1 MRTQENKNKKSSRS
15 CFVFGEGGLTR
26 SCLEW
31 LLSENWLIHGIVSSS
46 KTIGKWAN
54 KNGIPCF
61 DSENKQ
67 EYETA
72 ILDDNFDYLFSI
84 VNPTILKRPLL
95 SKPRIFSINFH
106 DSFLPRYAGMHS
118 TSWAIINGEQEHG
131 ITWHIMLEKVDA
143 GDILKQAKVT
153 LEPDDTALSLNQK
166 CYETAFSTFKE
177 LLSELLTDTY
187 IRQPQQVDPNTY
199 CGLYSKPAGNG
210 WIRWDQTAE
219 KIKALYR
226 AAQLGNHNNFFS
238 TCKFVYKGTA
248 YIVDE
253 LTSISSNEINL
264 PGTVVLCDKK
274 ELQVATKTKTISIK
288 RLKNLDGTPCDLL
301 GMYKNL
307 DIKVGKELYIPDYNS
322 WEAFQEKSIELAKHE
337 QFWLRQWRCF
347 KPASLPRLEIRTL
360 SNLEDIPE
368 NITEFNLGEK
378 FRVQL
383 NNLFPEIN
391 TSDILLALCLLYLYR
406 FGNKEILGVAFNTP
420 VTRRHAYLQ
429 QSLISDLVPL
439 ILFLKDEMNFKE
451 VLETILKKKLIL
463 ERNKTFLQD
472 LHGRYPEFLSIEKP
486 IISITLD
493 PFLSEYPA
501 SSESNLSKQHPFNI
515 QIKDRKILL
524 SIKKIV
530 CNRQLE
536 EVFNHIPAHLET
548 LLAGIIKNSNQSIAL
563 LSLLPKNFLKK
574 IAYDINNTDEYYP
587 KKTIYKLF
595 EEQAEKTPYNSCI
608 FYEEEKIN
616 FINANEKSNQLA
628 HFLLEKKIKQESRIA
643 VFMQRGIDRVIAQL
657 AIGKSG
663 CSFVVV
669 DVEYPKERIAEILK
683 DSQAS
688 CVLTHKN
695 YSSKLKGKANYFE
708 LDKLEEDLMLQ
719 PKGNLNITVS
729 PDSAIYFLPTS
740 GTTGKSKLVKVLHKG
755 VVNLVFSLAKKL
767 KVTANDIVLNFSEST
782 FDVAYWEI
790 FSALIS
796 GAKLRIPTQDER
808 SPGPILADT
817 LRKYGITIAGFPP
830 SVLKLT
836 PPVNLPA
843 LRYVI
848 AAGEACTEEVLT
860 LWRNYHLLNAYGPTE
875 TTIFTV
881 AADHPPESYNSHA
894 DIGLPLA
901 NVKVYILDEN
911 LQLVGIGQEGQL
923 YIGGVC
929 LGGGYENKKQ
939 LTDEKFIPNPFISG
953 ERIYATGDLVRFLVN
968 ERKELSIE
976 YLDRIDT
983 MVKVNGLRINLAG
996 IEAIL
1001 QKHPRVK
1008 EAAVAIKQVGVN
1020 GHKQLVAYVIQSKE
1034 LQSIDE
1040 PLTTEG
1046 LQCYL
1051 SRILPHYEIPVIF
1064 YDFYDLQFPR
1074 TRHDKLDRNTLIK
1087 GSYTTLPITAVKQT
1101 LPENSKQILL
1111 VTLWRQILHREQ
1123 IGIHDSFVALGGDS
1137 ILAMQVSAELQQRG
1151 YYLSIKDF
1159 FKTPTIAELATKL
1172 EKITFHE
1179 AVEESTTSFPLTPIQ
1194 HWFFD
1199 KKLKVPN
1206 QFSQVCLLEL
1216 SLDTHIDRL
1225 VKILKDWSTAYST
1238 FSLRFKPTTLGWEQ
1252 SYVQEKLD
1260 NKTIIEVQQK
1270 SWANEADFKKIADYW
1285 SIRLQS
1291 NFNIETGPIIGA
1303 VILQN
1308 LAVNCSPRH
1317 YLLIAIHHL
1326 VVDGVSWRV
1335 CLKDLEMA
1343 YKLEN
1348 FSLANM
1354 SLSTHASPFS
1364 KWSSTLQKYKKIQDN
1379 EPSYFWKKDMHNPF
1393 SLICDHIVGENIEKY
1408 SDNITQRL
1416 NKELTLELLK
1426 NEIRPRE
1433 LLMAVLIKTIVDWTG
1448 NKECV
1453 LDIETHGR
1461 EASIDSTLKLE
1472 SAIGWFTSL
1481 FPMSFNLSDCTSLN
1495 EIVKL
1500 VQDQFEAIPNNG
1512 LDYGVQRYLSIDKK
1526 KLINAS
1532 QICFN
1537 YWGQFDQLFSEDSP
1551 FQFKGLDLVSHPDN
1565 ERTHLIVIEATII
1578 KNCLHITCNYSKNH
1592 FLQQTMRRILES
1604 YFKILE
1610 SYLSQ
1615 AKKHQI
1621 KNLRKDNNLFFIDSP
1636 IEKSYPLSPMQRGL
1650 LFHYLVNPESESYVV
1665 QLLWDLDP
1673 SIEIVRLH
1681 QAFKYLVAR
1690 HDILRTAFEWEGL
1703 AEPLQHVYKESTLI
1717 WQNHNWVHFSE
1728 KNLEVELKEF
1738 LQADRQLGF
1747 KPDKPQGLR
1756 INTILL
1762 PNGQHKIILTVS
1774 HLLLDGWSLSLLFKE
1789 LEQYYKYLNQSN
1801 EILPASVSYQNYIAW
1816 LVAQNLDKAGD
1827 YWKSYFEGVESTTEC
1842 PIIKPLKT
1850 EDLFISPN
1858 HQSEVTEF
1866 SAELMVQIEDFCQ
1879 SQGLTFNSFIL
1890 GIWGLILHYYAGCA
1904 GGEDVIFGITVSNRS
1919 FDLQKTLGLLINT
1932 LPLRIRMKNVTI
1944 TQYFKEVQ
1952 EQIFDMFNF
1961 AYTPLDQIKTW
1972 SGIASLSPLLETLVV
1987 TENYPKFESEVL
1999 KMDFSDLEI
2008 IDPVHYPLTLIAIP
2022 GKKLSLKFNYDSN
2035 RVNAVSIHRLIGH
2048 IKTVLREILAK
2059 PCQVIYQLNFLTVY
2073 EYQSMYAEWEKTKM
2087 DTFLPNKSI
2096 IKLFEEQVKETP
2108 DRIAGVFQGKQLTF
2122 SQLND
2127 SANFLSTLL
2136 LKKGVKPGNIIAIC
2150 IDRNLEMLI
2159 GQLAIVKAKAVI
2171 VMLDIKNSTPRINY
2185 IIEDSN
2191 PTFILTESAIEERIA
2206 YKFPKEKIVFVDKV
2220 LKKSRYS
2227 TINLRLFCFK
2237 QNHRVESAMSDYD
2250 AVDTSSTKAL
2260 FHVYTSGTTGNPK
2273 GVVQS
2278 HETIANLAGWQNKK
2292 YLGRALRVAQ
2302 FASYGFD
2309 VCQQE
2314 IFFSLLNGHTLYFI
2328 PDDIKL
2334 NMSLLTEYIKH
2345 NKINI
2350 LFLPTALL
2358 AIFCQAVNQMSSYS
2372 LPNLVEIIVAGEEL
2386 KFYSE
2391 ILSFFKRNEHIKL
2404 TNHYGPSETH
2414 VVTSYTLDVTV
2425 PELPFKCA
2433 IGKPIANTKIYI
2445 RDLSGRLL
2453 PPLCVGEIWV
2463 SGPGVALAYWNH
2475 PQLTTE
2481 KIIPDSYSNNPA
2493 DRMYCTGDWGYQ
2505 TIKGDFIYVGRIDDQ
2520 VKIDGYFVKLSDV
2533 VAAFEEHPEVSKAT
2547 VLVKQLQNG
2556 IKKLTAYVIR
2566 KEGSKIDKEQ
2576 LRTFLKNSFELSFIP
2591 AITFLDAFPLIAN
2604 GKIDK
2609 AALLELE
2616 STQHNSKKYIVA
2628 ANSPIEIKMEAMWN
2642 TILGIKEPISM
2653 LDNFFQLG
2661 GKSLLALQLL
2671 GEIKSQFK
2679 VEVDLKALYS
2689 HSTIRDL
2696 ASYITELDIKKT
2708 DITEFNYFK
2717 SKKNTFLKR
2726 CVIPLHDSGRKT
2738 PLFLVHPVGGAIFWF
2753 LQLALSESW
2762 DLERPLYG
2770 IQDLGMET
2778 LTQHF
2783 HSVEEMAIAYVHA
2796 IRQIQPHGPY
2806 LIGGASA
2813 GAATSIAMTQEF
2825 KRLGEE
2831 VAFIGL
2837 FDGWAPYPA
2846 QLKKNKHLFDVI
2858 MRAQYDKWKRE
2869 FLDKKIESADKLL
2882 ELQWA
2887 RAQQNANYKIPFT
2900 DQKLTLFK
2908 AKDVS
2913 PVYRDI
2919 NSFDNHW
2926 TKYCKYLEIYD
2937 VEGGHDTIFEGE
2949 NVLKLAKVVCDCLD
2963 EAELKNKCDT
2973 EIMKDLRVK

>member
-1 MRTQENKNKKSSRS
+1 MIVEGNKNSIRS
-15 CFVFGEGGLTR
+15 CFIIGEGSLTLN
-26 SCLEW
+26 CAEW
-31 LLSENWLIHGIVSSS
+31 ILLQGCQIHGIVSSS
-46 KTIGKWAN
+46 KTIKKWAN
-54 KNGIPCF
+54 ENDIPYF
-61 DSENKQ
+61 DSKNKQ
-67 EYETA
+67 LYETA
-72 ILDDNFDYLFSI
+72 ILNDNFDYLFSI
-84 VNPTILKRPLL
+84 VNPAILKEPLL
-95 SKPRIFSINFH
+95 SKPHIFSINFH

-153 LEPDDTALSLNQK
+153 LEPDDTAISLNQK

-199 CGLYSKPAGNG
+199 CGLYSKPRGNG

-219 KIKALYR
+219 KIEALYR
-226 AAQLGNHNNFFS
+226 AAQLGKHNNFFS
-238 TCKFVYKGTA
+238 TCKFVYKGAA
-248 YIVDE
+248 YIVEE
-253 LTSISSNEINL
+253 LTSISCNEINS

-288 RLKNLDGTPCDLL
+288 RLKNLDGTPCKFLE
-301 GMYKNL
+301 MYKNL
-307 DIKVGKELYIPDYNS
+307 GIKAGKALHIPDYNN

-378 FRVQL
+378 FRVPL

-391 TSDILLALCLLYLYR
+391 NSDILLALCLLYLYR
-406 FGNKEILGVAFNTP
+406 FGNKEMLGVALNTP
-420 VTRRHAYLQ
+420 VTRKHSSLQ
-429 QSLISDLVPL
+429 RSLISDAAPLTLVL
-439 ILFLKDEMNFKE
+439 EDEMDFRVVLEKIFKE
-451 VLETILKKKLIL
+451 KLIF

-472 LHGRYPEFLSIEKP
+472 LHGRYPELLTVEKP

-493 PFLSEYPA
+493 LSPAEDPTLSERNRLNQYPI
-501 SSESNLSKQHPFNI
+501 NI
-515 QIKDRKILL
+515 YIKEGRILF
-524 SIKKIV
+524 SIKKIAS
-530 CNRQLE
+530 NSQLD
-536 EVFNHIPAHLET
+536 EVFKYIPGHLET
-548 LLAGIIKNSNQSIAL
+548 LLEGIIKNSDQSIAL
-563 LSLLPKNFLKK
+563 LPLLPPPLFKK
-574 IAYDINNTDEYYP
+574 IVYEINNTDEYYP
-587 KKTIYKLF
+587 EETIYQLF
-595 EEQAEKTPYNSCI
+595 EEQAEKKPYNSCI

-663 CSFVVV
+663 CSFVVI
-669 DVEYPKERIAEILK
+669 DVEYPEERIAEILK

-688 CVLTHKN
+688 CALTHKN

-767 KVTANDIVLNFSEST
+767 KVTANDTVLNFSEST

-790 FSALIS
+790 FAALIS

-836 PPVNLPA
+836 PSVNLPA

-848 AAGEACTEEVLT
+848 AAGEACTEEVLI
-860 LWRNYHLLNAYGPTE
+860 LWRKYHLLNAYGPTE

-881 AADHPPESYNSHA
+881 AADHPPESYHSHA

-1001 QKHPRVK
+1001 EKHPRVK

-1034 LQSIDE
+1034 LQLIDE

-1064 YDFYDLQFPR
+1064 YDLDDLQFPR

-1087 GSYTTLPITAVKQT
+1087 GSYTTLPLTATKQT
-1101 LPENSKQILL
+1101 PPENSEQILL
-1111 VTLWRQILHREQ
+1111 VALWRQILHREQ

-1151 YYLSIKDF
+1151 YYLSIKNF

-1179 AVEESTTSFPLTPIQ
+1179 AVEESMTSFPLTPIQ
-1194 HWFFD
+1194 HWFFN
-1199 KKLKVPN
+1199 KKLKMPN
-1206 QFSQVCLLEL
+1206 QFSQVCLLEVRP
-1216 SLDTHIDRL
+1216 DTNIDRL
-1225 VKILKDWSTAYST
+1225 VKILKSWSTVYST
-1238 FSLRFKPTTLGWEQ
+1238 FSLRFKQTPSGWEQ
-1252 SYVQEKLD
+1252 SYVREELD
-1260 NKTIIEVQQK
+1260 NKTVIEVQK
-1270 SWANEADFKKIADYW
+1270 TSWANKADFEKIMDDW
-1285 SIRLQS
+1285 SVRLQS

-1308 LAVNCSPRH
+1308 LEVTDSTSH
-1317 YLLIAIHHL
+1317 YLLIAVHHL
-1326 VVDGVSWRV
+1326 VVDGVSWRI
-1335 CLKDLEMA
+1335 CLQDLETA

-1348 FSLANM
+1348 FSLANL
-1354 SLSTHASPFS
+1354 SLSAHASPFS
-1364 KWSSTLQKYKKIQDN
+1364 KWSSTLQKYKKIQDD
-1379 EPSYFWKKDMHNPF
+1379 EPSYFGKKDMHNPF
-1393 SLICDHIVGENIEKY
+1393 SLICDHIRGENIEKY
-1408 SDNITQRL
+1408 SDNITQSL
-1416 NKELTLELLK
+1416 NKELTVELLK

-1433 LLMAVLIKTIVDWTG
+1433 LLMAVLIKTIVSWTG

-1461 EASIDSTLKLE
+1461 EASIDPTLKLE

-1481 FPMSFNLSDCTSLN
+1481 FPISFNLSGCTSLN

-1500 VQDQFEAIPNNG
+1500 VKDQFESIPNNG
-1512 LDYGVQRYLSIDKK
+1512 LDYGVQRYLSLNEK

-1551 FQFKGLDLVSHPDN
+1551 FQFKGLDLVSHPEN
-1565 ERTHLIVIEATII
+1565 ERTHLMVIEAAVI
-1578 KNCLHITCNYSKNH
+1578 KNRLHVTCNYSKNH
-1592 FLQQTMRRILES
+1592 FLQQTMKRVLED

-1610 SYLSQ
+1610 SYLSK
-1615 AKKHQI
+1615 AKKHEI
-1621 KNLRKDNNLFFIDSP
+1621 KTLRKDNNLISTESP

-1681 QAFKYLVAR
+1681 QAFEYLVAR
-1690 HDILRTAFEWEGL
+1690 HDILRTAFEWERL

-1717 WQNHNWVHFSE
+1717 WQNHTWVNYSE
-1728 KNLEVELKEF
+1728 KNLEVKLKEF

-1789 LEQYYKYLNQSN
+1789 LEQYYKYLSQSN
-1801 EILPASVSYQNYIAW
+1801 EILPASVPYQNYITW

-1827 YWKSYFEGVESTTEC
+1827 YWKAYFEGVEPTTEC

-1866 SAELMVQIEDFCQ
+1866 SAELMVQIEEFCQ
-1879 SQGLTFNSFIL
+1879 SRGLTFNSFIQ

-1972 SGIASLSPLLETLVV
+1972 SGITFTSPLFETLVV
-1987 TENYPKFESEVL
+1987 TENYPKFKSEVL

-2035 RVNAVSIHRLIGH
+2035 RVNTVNIHRLIGH
-2048 IKTVLREILAK
+2048 IQTVLREILTK
-2059 PCQVIYQLNFLTVY
+2059 PYQLIHQLNFLTAS
-2073 EYQSMYAEWEKTKM
+2073 EYQSMYAEWKKTKM
-2087 DTFLPNKSI
+2087 GTFFANKSVI
-2096 IKLFEEQVKETP
+2096 ELFEEQVKETP
-2108 DRIAGVFQGKQLTF
+2108 DRIAGVFQGKQLSF

-2127 SANFLSTLL
+2127 NANFLSARL
-2136 LKKGVKPGNIIAIC
+2136 LKRKVKPGDVIAIC

-2159 GQLAIVKAKAVI
+2159 GQLAIIKTKAVI
-2171 VMLDIKNSTPRINY
+2171 VMLDIKNSVQRINF
-2185 IIEDSN
+2185 IIEDCN
-2191 PTFILTESAIEERIA
+2191 PTLILTESAIEEQIA
-2206 YKFPKEKIVFVDKV
+2206 YKFPKEKIIFVDKA
-2220 LKKSRYS
+2220 LKKFRNS
-2227 TINLRLFCFK
+2227 TINSRLFCFK
-2237 QNHRVESAMSDYD
+2237 QMLRTEIEMPYYV
-2250 AVDTSSTKAL
+2250 AVDNTLASKAL

-2278 HETIANLAGWQNKK
+2278 HETIANLVLWQNKK
-2292 YLGRALRVAQ
+2292 YLGRTLRVAQ

-2314 IFFSLLNGHTLYFI
+2314 IFFSLLNGHILYFI
-2328 PDDIKL
+2328 PEAIKL
-2334 NMSLLTEYIKH
+2334 NPSLLIEYIIG
-2345 NKINI
+2345 NEINI

-2358 AIFCQAVNQMSSYS
+2358 AIFCQAANQIPNHF
-2372 LPNLVEIIVAGEEL
+2372 LPNLVEVIVAGEEL
-2386 KFYSE
+2386 KLYAE
-2391 ILSFFKRNEHIKL
+2391 ILSFFKRNMHIKL

-2414 VVTSYTLDVTV
+2414 VVTSYTLDTAI

-2445 RDLSGRLL
+2445 RDSAGRLL
-2453 PPLCVGEIWV
+2453 PPLCIGEIWI

-2475 PQLTTE
+2475 PQLTQE
-2481 KIIPDSYSNNPA
+2481 KIIQDIYSHNPA
-2493 DRMYCTGDWGYQ
+2493 DRMYCTGDLGYQ
-2505 TIKGDFIYVGRIDDQ
+2505 TIEGNFIYVGRSDDQ
-2520 VKIDGYFVKLSDV
+2520 VKIDGSFVKLSDV
-2533 VAAFEEHPEVSKAT
+2533 ITAFEKHPEVAKAT
-2547 VLVKQLQNG
+2547 VLVQPLQNG
-2556 IKKLTAYVIR
+2556 IKKLMAYVIR
-2566 KEGSKIDKEQ
+2566 KEGSQIDKEQ
-2576 LRTFLKNSFELSFIP
+2576 LRRFLENSFALTVIP
-2591 AITFLDAFPLIAN
+2591 NITFLTDFPLIAN

-2609 AALLELE
+2609 VALLALASHENH
-2616 STQHNSKKYIVA
+2616 SVNYVAA
-2628 ANSPIEIKMEAMWN
+2628 ANSPIEIKMEAIWN
-2642 TILGIKEPISM
+2642 TILGIKEPISI

-2679 VEVDLKALYS
+2679 VEMDLKTLYS
-2689 HSTIRDL
+2689 HSTIKDL
-2696 ASYITELDIKKT
+2696 ANYIAQINTTKIDISQFNFFEKK
-2708 DITEFNYFK
+2708 K
-2717 SKKNTFLKR
+2717 SLFLKQ
-2726 CVIPLHDSGRKT
+2726 CVIPLHNSGRKT

-2753 LQLALSESW
+2753 LQLALSKSW
-2762 DLERPLYG
+2762 DFNRPLYG
-2770 IQDLGMET
+2770 IQDLGIET
-2778 LTQHF
+2778 LALHF

-2813 GAATSIAMTQEF
+2813 GAATSVAMAQVF
-2825 KRLGEE
+2825 RRLGEE
-2831 VAFIGL
+2831 IAFIGL

-2846 QLKKNKHLFDVI
+2846 QLKKNQNLFDVI
-2858 MRAQYDKWKRE
+2858 MRTQYDKWKRE

-2882 ELQWA
+2882 QLQWA

-2900 DQKLTLFK
+2900 DQMLTLFK
-2908 AKDVS
+2908 AKEVS

-2919 NSFDNHW
+2919 NSPDNHW
-2926 TKYCKYLEIYD
+2926 AKYCKHLEIHN
-2937 VEGGHDTIFEGE
+2937 VTGGHDTIFEGE
-2949 NVLKLAKVVCDCLD
+2949 NVSELAKLVCDCLD
-2963 EAELKNKCDT
+2963 RADLKKQFDAQIGKICLA
-2973 EIMKDLRVK
+2973 K